1 MMRSCRFPPPSRP
14 FPEAPVDPEV
24 SPRPYGLDV
33 WGEGFFDV
41 SPEGHLLVRPRR
53 GEEAIDLARLLVDL
67 RARGHRPP
75 LLLRVGGIVGTR
87 LCDLAHAFAEAS
99 RRHGHAAPY
108 RPVYPIKVN
117 QERWIVEEAL
127 AAARAPSAPPL
138 GLEAG
143 SKPELLAVLALAP
156 AGGLVVV
163 NGYKD
168 RAFLRT
174 ALAGVRL
181 GHEVVVVVEKL
192 SELDLLLDEARA
204 AGVRPRL
211 GVRARLASVAA
222 GKWQN
227 TGGAKSKFGLAA
239 GELLALCARLRAAGA
254 ADWLDLLHVHLG
266 SQLANLRDIQ
276 AGIHEAARIYVEL
289 RRLGFPL
296 RTLDVGGGLGVDY
309 EGTRSRHDCSMNY
322 TLGQYAEVIV
332 HTLAAVCREAGVPA
346 PEIVSE
352 SGRALTAHHA
362 ILLADV
368 VERETPLDGAPRAT
382 EKNDDPALAD
392 LEELAL
398 RLDALIPEE
407 AYQEAVYWLQ
417 DVHGRFLHGA
427 LGLEERAAAE
437 ARFAAIARRL
447 LAARRPLPT
456 DLASELEERLAERLF
471 CNLSVFQSLP
481 DVWAIDQ
488 IFPIVPVEGLRE
500 PPAVR
505 AVVRDLTCDSDGR
518 IDRYVTAEGPAPV
531 LPLPAAGTGRV
542 LAFCL
547 VGAYQEILGDVHNL
561 FGATTT
567 LAVEAAA
574 GTAPRVRV
582 LAPRQSAGDV
592 LRRVHCAPE
601 DLLAAYREKVR
612 SRALSAADAEAL
624 LEFLRSGLDGSTYLE
639 DAP

>member
-1 MMRSCRFPPPSRP
+1 M
-14 FPEAPVDPEV
+14 DPDA
-24 SPRPYGLDV
+24 SALPYGLGI

-41 SPEGHLLVRPRR
+41 SREGHLLVRPRR
-53 GEEAIDLARLLVDL
+53 GEETIDLVRLLGDL
-67 RARGHRPP
+67 GPRGLRPP
-75 LLLRVGGIVGTR
+75 LLLRVSGVIGTR
-87 LCDLAHAFAEAS
+87 LRDLSEAFAEAA
-99 RRHGHAAPY
+99 RRHRHAASY

-117 QERWIVEEAL
+117 QERWVIEEAL
-127 AAARAPSAPPL
+127 AAPRAPSAPPL

-156 AGGLVVV
+156 PGGLVVV

-168 RAFLRT
+168 RAFLGT

-192 SELDLLLDEARA
+192 SELDLLLAEARA

-211 GVRARLASVAA
+211 GVRARLASVAS
-222 GKWQN
+222 GMWQN

-276 AGIHEAARIYVEL
+276 TGIHEAARVYVAL
-289 RRLGFPL
+289 RRQGFPL

-332 HTLAAVCREAGVPA
+332 RTLAEVCREAGEPP
-346 PEIVSE
+346 PEIVGE
-352 SGRALTAHHA
+352 SGRALAAHHA

-368 VERETPLDGAPRAT
+368 VERETPAVGAPPPPRAD
-382 EKNDDPALAD
+382 EDPALAD
-392 LEELAL
+392 LGELAG
-398 RLDALIPEE
+398 RLDALFPEE

-417 DVHGRFLHGA
+417 DVHGRFLHGT

-437 ARFAAIARRL
+437 ARFAALARRL
-447 LAARRPLPT
+447 LAGRRPLPS
-456 DLASELEERLAERLF
+456 DLAAELEERLAERLF

-481 DVWAIDQ
+481 DIWALDQ
-488 IFPIVPVEGLRE
+488 IFPIVPVEGLDE
-500 PPAVR
+500 APSVR

-518 IDRYVTAEGPAPV
+518 IDRYVTAEGPAPT
-531 LPLPAAGTGRV
+531 LPLPPRAGTGRV

-561 FGATTT
+561 FGTTTT
-567 LAVEAAA
+567 LALEVAGDGAA
-574 GTAPRVRV
+574 RVTV
-582 LAPRQSAGDV
+582 LAPRQSAADV
-592 LRRVHCAPE
+592 LRRVHCEP
-601 DLLAAYREKVR
+601 DRLLAAYREK
-612 SRALSAADAEAL
+612 LAAGPLPAAEAETL
-624 LEFLRSGLDGSTYLE
+624 LAFLRSGLDGSTYLE
-639 DAP
+639 GSSP

>member
-1 MMRSCRFPPPSRP
+1 MP
-14 FPEAPVDPEV
+14 DPHAL
-24 SPRPYGLDV
+24 PYGLGN

-41 SPEGHLLVRPRR
+41 SREGHLLVRPRR
-53 GEEAIDLARLLVDL
+53 GEEAIDLACLLGDL
-67 RARGHRPP
+67 RRRGLRPP
-75 LLLRVGGIVGTR
+75 LLLRVHGVIGTR
-87 LCDLAHAFAEAS
+87 LRDLAQSFAAAA
-99 RRHGHAAPY
+99 RRHRSSASY
-108 RPVYPIKVN
+108 RPVYPVKVN
-117 QERWIVEEAL
+117 QERWVIEEAL
-127 AAARAPSAPPL
+127 GATDSWL

-156 AGGLVVV
+156 AGRLIVV

-168 RAFLRT
+168 REFLRT

-192 SELDLLLDEARA
+192 SELELLLAEARA

-239 GELLALCARLRAAGA
+239 GELLALCAKLRAEGA
-254 ADWLDLLHVHLG
+254 TDWLDLLHVHLG

-276 AGIHEAARIYVEL
+276 AGVHEAARIYVAL
-289 RRLGFPL
+289 RRQGFPL

-332 HTLAAVCREAGVPA
+332 RTLVEVCRETGEPV

-362 ILLADV
+362 LLLADV
-368 VERETPLDGAPRAT
+368 VERETPNLSPPPPGAA
-382 EKNDDPALAD
+382 EDPALAD
-392 LEELAL
+392 LEELAG
-398 RLDALIPEE
+398 RLESLIPEE
-407 AYQEAVYWLQ
+407 AYQEALYWLQ

-437 ARFAAIARRL
+437 ARFALLARRL
-447 LAARRPLPT
+447 LLGRRPLPA
-456 DLASELEERLAERLF
+456 DLAAELEERLAERLF
-471 CNLSVFQSLP
+471 CNFSVFQSLP
-481 DVWAIDQ
+481 DVWALEQ
-488 IFPIVPVEGLRE
+488 IFPIVPLEGLDEE
-500 PPAVR
+500 PATR

-518 IDRYVTAEGPAPV
+518 IDRYVTRDGPAPT
-531 LPLPAAGTGRV
+531 LPLPPREGTGRV

-561 FGATTT
+561 FGATPT
-567 LAVEAAA
+567 LGLEAVA
-574 GTAPRVRV
+574 GAGPRVTV

-592 LRRVHCAPE
+592 LRRVHCEPE
-601 DLLAAYREKVR
+601 RLLAAYRDTMAAAR
-612 SRALSAADAEAL
+612 LSSGDAEGL
-624 LEFLRSGLDGSTYLE
+624 LAFLRAGLDGSTYLE
-639 DAP
+639 GSSS

>member
-41 SPEGHLLVRPRR
+41 SPEGHLLVRPQR